1 MANAVSNA
9 GVVDPLLTRKNS
21 YLMVIGMFFW
31 GVMNRAR
38 KHGTPIIRKV
48 RRRIKGG
55 GRRHLSISDTHI
67 KSAK

>member
-38 KHGTPIIRKV
+38 KHGTPIIRKI

-55 GRRHLSISDTHI
+55 GDVTCRFQIHI
-67 KSAK
+67 